1 MNKSLILI
9 KRECLTRVRTKGFLI
24 GTLLAPVLMML
35 MTILPGL
42 LMHVVSEGEQTI
54 AVVDLT
60 GRLIPALETYVSD
73 TKKDGRG
80 RSLYKLVSVESNSQV
95 LDTTKTY
102 LSRQVQKGKLN
113 VFLVLPQDIFETN
126 RFELY
131 AKNTGNFQVNE
142 SLNDMVSTAVSKIR
156 LSESGLDPEL
166 VKRLNKRVHLAT
178 FKIGES
184 GAKEESGELLFVLN
198 YMLGVFIYM
207 ALIFYGMFVMRGVI
221 EDKNSRV
228 IEILLSSAR
237 PRQIMT
243 GKIFGIGLAG
253 LIQIGVWGL
262 CMILLSTYGL
272 VMAKQFSPA
281 AQNLPIPSISIWVV
295 LSFILFFILGY
306 FIYASVYAAMGSI
319 GNSESEMQNLQWP
332 AMAPI
337 LLSFFLMFA
346 IQKNP
351 EGTLATVCSL
361 IPLFSPIL
369 MFTRISAHAVPL
381 WQVLLCIGLC
391 LLTIAGLIWVS
402 ARIFRIGIL
411 MVGKRPTLPEA
422 LKWIRQS

>member
-1 MNKSLILI
+1 VNKSLILI

-24 GTLLAPVLMML
+24 GTLLAPVLMLL
-35 MTILPGL
+35 MTVLPGL
-42 LMHVVSEGEQTI
+42 LMNVVSEGEQTI

-60 GRLIPALETYVSD
+60 GRLMPALETYVSD
-73 TKKDGRG
+73 TKKDVQGKP
-80 RSLYKLVSVESNSQV
+80 LYKLVPAESNPRV
-95 LDTTKTY
+95 LDTTKIH
-102 LSRQVQKGKLN
+102 LNRQVRQGRLN
-113 VFLVLPQDIFETN
+113 VFLVLPGDIFETN

-142 SLNDMVSTAVSKIR
+142 SLNDMVSAVVSKIR

-166 VKRLNKRVHLAT
+166 VKRLNKRVRAST
-178 FKIGES
+178 FKIGEN
-184 GAKEESGELLFVLN
+184 GAKEESGELTFALN
-198 YMLGVFIYM
+198 YMLGLFIYM

-221 EDKNSRV
+221 EDKSSRV

-262 CMILLSTYGL
+262 CIILLTTYGL

-281 AQNLPIPSISIWVV
+281 AQNLPIPSISVWVV

-306 FIYASVYAAMGSI
+306 FIYAAVYAAMGSI
-319 GNSESEMQNLQWP
+319 GNSESDMQNLQWP

-337 LLSFFLMFA
+337 LMSFFLMFA

-351 EGTLATVCSL
+351 DGPLATVLSL

-391 LLTIAGLIWVS
+391 LLAIAGLIWIS

-422 LKWIRQS
+422 LKWIRKT